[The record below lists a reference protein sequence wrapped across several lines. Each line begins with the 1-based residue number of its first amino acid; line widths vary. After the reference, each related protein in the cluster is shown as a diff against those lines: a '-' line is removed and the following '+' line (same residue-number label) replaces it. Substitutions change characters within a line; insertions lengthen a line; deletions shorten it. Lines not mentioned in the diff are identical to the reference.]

1 MNGKY
6 KHDTAHLGEKTRR
19 VMLAVHSATCSTRHP
34 RHTGVANE
42 EVTKSQRMIGRA
54 LMKALHHTGTLS
66 VQDLAKHMG
75 LSTTSVSAITDRLEA
90 KGVVVLERQPDD
102 PCAALV
108 RISPTHEQDRRARWI
123 SREQKIDMFVQNL
136 SEEEVET
143 FCTVLD
149 KYSAFMHEG
158 S

>member
-1 MNGKY
+1 
-6 KHDTAHLGEKTRR
+6 
-19 VMLAVHSATCSTRHP
+19 
-34 RHTGVANE
+34 
-42 EVTKSQRMIGRA
+42 
-54 LMKALHHTGTLS
+54 
-66 VQDLAKHMG
+66 MG

-123 SREQKIDMFVQNL
+123 SREQKIDEFVQNL